1 MTRDLFKFSLV
12 AATSVAAGIA
22 IGTVALASQGHTI
35 SQKDKKFAPGSI
47 EIAKGDKVVFVNDDS
62 TKHTIIVKKLKYRS
76 KLMKPGEQAELQFDK
91 NGKFK
96 VRCGIHPKMKM
107 TIMVN

>member
-1 MTRDLFKFSLV
+1 MISNPLQLTFV

-22 IGTVALASQGHTI
+22 IGTVALASQGHTV

-47 EIAKGDKVVFVNDDS
+47 EIAKGDKVVFVNDDA

-91 NGKFK
+91 DGKYK

-107 TIMVN
+107 TIKVN